1 MGTDGTEADKQT
13 ELFLSELEQ
22 ALVGRFD
29 TKVRNKATSAHD
41 STIKSHL
48 KNLRAVDDVVVV
60 PADKTNR
67 FLSVLI
73 DKYIQ
78 Q

>member
-48 KNLRAVDDVVVV
+48 KNLRAG
-60 PADKTNR
+60 
-67 FLSVLI
+67 
-73 DKYIQ
+73 
-78 Q
+78 